1 MTALHRDRWRTG
13 LIALAALVLA
23 WRAGALASLLA
34 GLADAPATPA
44 YLFLSGAL
52 AAMGASFV
60 VLGLA
65 AFWRSDT
72 PAARL
77 FALYAAFA
85 GMHWGGPL
93 HASSEELQTGITLGY
108 LVLSS
113 VLGQALLLHF
123 TLVFPERW
131 SVSSAR
137 PVHLFLYLPV
147 ALALLAALVVVASP
161 VSSAVRETSKAIFL
175 ATYMAET
182 NLYELLAI
190 VAICLRFFWAGTV
203 ERRRAGLGVML
214 LAIAVPDLLYVTVQI
229 VEAVAPGAID
239 PAGLG
244 AEPFNL
250 FFVATPIG
258 FAYAIRRLGTRSHAV
273 MPSGCDQR
281 HSPKGGMP

>member
-1 MTALHRDRWRTG
+1 MTAPHSDRWRTG
-13 LIALAALVLA
+13 LIALAVLLLA
-23 WRAGALASLLA
+23 WRAGAWASVLA
-34 GLADAPATPA
+34 GFADAPATPPRLA
-44 YLFLSGAL
+44 LEGAL
-52 AAMGASFV
+52 GAMGASFV
-60 VLGLA
+60 LLGLA
-65 AFWRSDT
+65 AFWRSGT

-93 HASSEELQTGITLGY
+93 HTSSEQLQTGITLGY

-131 SVSSAR
+131 GVTSAR
-137 PVHLFLYLPV
+137 PARLLLYLPV

-161 VSSAVRETSKAIFL
+161 VASAVRETSKEVFL
-175 ATYMAET
+175 AIYMAQT

-190 VAICLRFFWAGTV
+190 VAILLRFLWAGTV
-203 ERRRAGLGVML
+203 ERRRSGLGVML
-214 LAIAVPDLLYVTVQI
+214 LAIAVPDLLYVSVQI

-244 AEPFNL
+244 TEPFNL
-250 FFVATPIG
+250 CFVATPIG
-258 FAYAIRRLGTRSHAV
+258 FAYAIGRVVTTTCTGAARSR
-273 MPSGCDQR
+273 PG
-281 HSPKGGMP
+281 